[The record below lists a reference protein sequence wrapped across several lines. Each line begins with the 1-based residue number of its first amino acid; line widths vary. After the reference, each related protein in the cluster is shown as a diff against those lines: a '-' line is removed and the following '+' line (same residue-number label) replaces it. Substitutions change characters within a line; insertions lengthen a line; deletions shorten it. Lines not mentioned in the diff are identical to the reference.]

1 MLSLNGKN
9 GLKDMPLMAN
19 IALEIN
25 EKPPVAHRSLRQRA
39 QAASECRQ
47 TPCVLPLERLVG
59 IQITLNVQGG

>member
-1 MLSLNGKN
+1 
-9 GLKDMPLMAN
+9 MAN